1 MRKLV
6 HLSDQANDILPVFR
20 SRRRQNTHRYLRPP
34 IFPRRKC
41 LAKTFM
47 RRGHR
52 ALPACHRET
61 TQSCEGQ
68 RFHSVTN
75 RVHLTCTP
83 GSVGA
88 PGSNPWSDPAREA
101 GDPAKP
107 GLARPSKLVRVTA
120 AGLGLTAEL
129 SPLCPAEQ
137 PTPHPRQSRSS
148 TQRQTLP

>member
-68 RFHSVTN
+68 RFHSVTY

-83 GSVGA
+83 GSVGDLGGGPPRSTRPMTSWRGLPA
-88 PGSNPWSDPAREA
+88 DP
-101 GDPAKP
+101 
-107 GLARPSKLVRVTA
+107 
-120 AGLGLTAEL
+120 
-129 SPLCPAEQ
+129 SPLC
-137 PTPHPRQSRSS
+137 RRCVRSA
-148 TQRQTLP
+148 LALG